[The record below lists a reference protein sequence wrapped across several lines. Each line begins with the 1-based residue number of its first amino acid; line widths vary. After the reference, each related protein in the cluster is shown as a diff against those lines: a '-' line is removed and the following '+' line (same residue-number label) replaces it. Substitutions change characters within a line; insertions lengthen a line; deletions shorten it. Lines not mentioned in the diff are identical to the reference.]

1 MKYHL
6 RLSKRYSKSLKKMLR
21 RGKDIKKISAVV
33 KMLANGET
41 IPPKYKDHARVGD
54 LAGLRDCHI
63 ENDWV
68 LLYYIEDDVL
78 VLTLSDT
85 GTHSDLFG

>member
-1 MKYHL
+1 MKYRL
-6 RLSKRYSKSLKKMLR
+6 RRTKRFASSLARMIR
-21 RGKDIKKISAVV
+21 RGKDIKKLSAIVT
-33 KMLANGET
+33 MLANGEPL
-41 IPPKYKDHARVGD
+41 PPQCRDHALTGD
-54 LAGLRDCHI
+54 LAGLRDCHV

-85 GTHSDLFG
+85 

>member
-21 RGKDIKKISAVV
+21 RGYDIKKISAVV

-41 IPPKYKDHARVGD
+41 LPLKYKDHPLHGD
-54 LAGLRDCHI
+54 LEGFRDCHI

-85 GTHSDLFG
+85 GTHSDLF